1 MNEVE
6 IFSLVSCVLCLEFFV
21 TSTRSGYGGSESVTR
36 PKQTSSQSLTCTF
49 SDQQDETKKVGKI
62 LKNETAVPGAQ
73 FLVRYSSSQ
82 SEASTTGT
90 RSGVREPV
98 GIGGVSHPP
107 LAKATNWNRESPTE
121 LFYDVVALCGE
132 AREYRKWNRRGAS
145 DITSRCFPCGDFFGF
160 VSFIRLF
167 D

>member
-1 MNEVE
+1 MGPFYAKPAAGEVGFGFGFVAPVFPVEVGGNEMFVQA
-6 IFSLVSCVLCLEFFV
+6 LVALL
-21 TSTRSGYGGSESVTR
+21 
-36 PKQTSSQSLTCTF
+36 
-49 SDQQDETKKVGKI
+49 
-62 LKNETAVPGAQ
+62 
-73 FLVRYSSSQ
+73 
-82 SEASTTGT
+82 
-90 RSGVREPV
+90 REPV

-160 VSFIRLF
+160 VSLF
-167 D
+167 TKNTNSKIM